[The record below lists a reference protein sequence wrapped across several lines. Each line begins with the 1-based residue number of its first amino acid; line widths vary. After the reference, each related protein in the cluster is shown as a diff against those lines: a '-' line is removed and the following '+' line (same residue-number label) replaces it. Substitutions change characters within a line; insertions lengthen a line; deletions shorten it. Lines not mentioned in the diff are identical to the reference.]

1 MHITKFLNVINGQRK
16 KQYIALYGEMTLEW
30 NSTSSVSFRINALLG
45 NELYIEWDDDSL
57 PEEELFETTGSL
69 QTLSHS
75 YSNSRERSVKIR
87 GSGIYVMSALY
98 ITDKSDF
105 KAFPITSEKCTKM
118 PNLQIVNFQR
128 MHKFLLD

>member
-1 MHITKFLNVINGQRK
+1 MHITKVLNIINGQRK
-16 KQYIALYGEMTLEW
+16 KQYTALYGEMTLEW

-45 NELYIEWDDDSL
+45 NELYIEWDDDDL
-57 PEEELFETTGSL
+57 TEEELFETTGSG

-75 YSNSRERSVKIR
+75 YSNNRERSIKVR

-98 ITDKSDF
+98 VNDRNDF
-105 KAFPITSEKCTKM
+105 KAFPITAEKCTRM

-128 MHKFLLD
+128 MS